1 MNMINLAVS
10 VYIIYIVFV
19 MFYIGENL
27 VDQFNNQIL

>member
-1 MNMINLAVS
+1 MINLALS